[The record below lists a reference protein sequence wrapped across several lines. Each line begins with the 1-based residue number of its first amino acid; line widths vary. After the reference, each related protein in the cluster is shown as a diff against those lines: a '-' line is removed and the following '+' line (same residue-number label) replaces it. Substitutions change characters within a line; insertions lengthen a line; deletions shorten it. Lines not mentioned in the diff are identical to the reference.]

1 MNKTKKTLLT
11 WMLALGLVLTLI
23 WAAGASAAGT
33 VDATA
38 AENLALAEAGVSR
51 EQATLLRT
59 ETETEHGR
67 SVYDVE
73 FRCDGFEYEYWVAAD
88 DGTIVKRSWELAPEK
103 ALEMAG
109 FQSAGSECIGE
120 DAALNRALTDAGLTA
135 QGVTVMETGLD
146 ADNLLQV
153 YEISFCTADAEYEY
167 DIDAITGAVCGV
179 SIEYFAE
186 GETRRPGQRPAGEEA
201 AQAVTRESARSI
213 ALADAGLSAGEV
225 TFTKSKLDREDG
237 KWVYEIEF
245 ITGDAEYEYEIDA
258 ATGAILEKSVEG
270 RKSSGGSTGS
280 ANYIGVDQAKAIA
293 LKNAGL
299 SAGEVTFTKAKLEK
313 DDGVRKYEIEF
324 RKGGT
329 EYEYEI
335 DAATGAILECDVDRE
350 DEPARPA
357 EPSHDDDDDD
367 DRYDDDHDED
377 DDRYDDDDDDDDDDR
392 YDDDD
397 DDDDD

>member
-146 ADNLLQV
+146 ADDLLRV
-153 YEISFCTADAEYEY
+153 YEISFCTAGAEYEY
-167 DIDAITGAVCGV
+167 EIDAITGAVCGV

-186 GETRRPGQRPAGEEA
+186 NETQRPGQRPAGEKP
-201 AQAVTRESARSI
+201 
-213 ALADAGLSAGEV
+213 L
-225 TFTKSKLDREDG
+225 
-237 KWVYEIEF
+237 
-245 ITGDAEYEYEIDA
+245 
-258 ATGAILEKSVEG
+258 
-270 RKSSGGSTGS
+270 
-280 ANYIGVDQAKAIA
+280 
-293 LKNAGL
+293 
-299 SAGEVTFTKAKLEK
+299 
-313 DDGVRKYEIEF
+313 
-324 RKGGT
+324 
-329 EYEYEI
+329 
-335 DAATGAILECDVDRE
+335 
-350 DEPARPA
+350 RP
-357 EPSHDDDDDD
+357 
-367 DRYDDDHDED
+367 
-377 DDRYDDDDDDDDDDR
+377 
-392 YDDDD
+392 
-397 DDDDD
+397 

>member
-73 FRCDGFEYEYWVAAD
+73 FRCDGFEYEYWVAAE
-88 DGTIVKRSWELAPEK
+88 DGTIVKRAWELTPEK

-109 FQSAGSECIGE
+109 FQSAGGESIGE

-146 ADNLLQV
+146 ADDLLQV
-153 YEISFCTADAEYEY
+153 YEISFCTAGAEYEY
-167 DIDAITGAVCGV
+167 EIDAVTGAVCGV

-186 GETRRPGQRPAGEEA
+186 NETQRPGQRPAGEET
-201 AQAVTRESARSI
+201 AQAVTREGARSI
-213 ALADAGLSAGEV
+213 ALTDAGLSAGNV

-258 ATGAILEKSVEG
+258 ATGAILE
-270 RKSSGGSTGS
+270 
-280 ANYIGVDQAKAIA
+280 
-293 LKNAGL
+293 
-299 SAGEVTFTKAKLEK
+299 
-313 DDGVRKYEIEF
+313 
-324 RKGGT
+324 
-329 EYEYEI
+329 
-335 DAATGAILECDVDRE
+335 CDIDRE

-357 EPSHDDDDDD
+357 EPSHNDDDD
-367 DRYDDDHDED
+367 DRYDDDHDDDDD

-397 DDDDD
+397 DDD

>member
-109 FQSAGSECIGE
+109 FQSASSECIGE

-299 SAGEVTFTKAKLEK
+299 AAGEVTFTKAKLEK

-357 EPSHDDDDDD
+357 EPSHDDDDDN

-377 DDRYDDDDDDDDDDR
+377 DDRYDADDDDDDR

>member
-109 FQSAGSECIGE
+109 FQSAGGESIGE

-135 QGVTVMETGLD
+135 QGVTVKETGLD
-146 ADNLLQV
+146 ADDLLQG
-153 YEISFCTADAEYEY
+153 Y
-167 DIDAITGAVCGV
+167 
-179 SIEYFAE
+179 
-186 GETRRPGQRPAGEEA
+186 
-201 AQAVTRESARSI
+201 
-213 ALADAGLSAGEV
+213 
-225 TFTKSKLDREDG
+225 
-237 KWVYEIEF
+237 
-245 ITGDAEYEYEIDA
+245 
-258 ATGAILEKSVEG
+258 
-270 RKSSGGSTGS
+270 
-280 ANYIGVDQAKAIA
+280 
-293 LKNAGL
+293 
-299 SAGEVTFTKAKLEK
+299 
-313 DDGVRKYEIEF
+313 
-324 RKGGT
+324 
-329 EYEYEI
+329 
-335 DAATGAILECDVDRE
+335 
-350 DEPARPA
+350 
-357 EPSHDDDDDD
+357 
-367 DRYDDDHDED
+367 
-377 DDRYDDDDDDDDDDR
+377 
-392 YDDDD
+392 
-397 DDDDD
+397 

>member
-23 WAAGASAAGT
+23 WAAGASAAGTVDATAGT

-73 FRCDGFEYEYWVAAD
+73 FRCDGFEYEYWVAAE
-88 DGTIVKRSWELAPEK
+88 DGTIVKRAWELTPEK

-109 FQSAGSECIGE
+109 FQSAGGESIGE

-146 ADNLLQV
+146 ADDLLQV
-153 YEISFCTADAEYEY
+153 YEISFCTA
-167 DIDAITGAVCGV
+167 G
-179 SIEYFAE
+179 
-186 GETRRPGQRPAGEEA
+186 
-201 AQAVTRESARSI
+201 
-213 ALADAGLSAGEV
+213 
-225 TFTKSKLDREDG
+225 
-237 KWVYEIEF
+237 
-245 ITGDAEYEYEIDA
+245 AEYEYEIDA
-258 ATGAILEKSVEG
+258 ATGAIVEKSVEG

-280 ANYIGVDQAKAIA
+280 AKSIGVDQAKAIA

-299 SAGEVTFTKAKLEK
+299 SAGDVTFTKAKLEK

-335 DAATGAILECDVDRE
+335 DAATGAILECDIDRE

-357 EPSHDDDDDD
+357 EPSHNDDDD
-367 DRYDDDHDED
+367 DRYDDDHDDDDD

-397 DDDDD
+397 DDD